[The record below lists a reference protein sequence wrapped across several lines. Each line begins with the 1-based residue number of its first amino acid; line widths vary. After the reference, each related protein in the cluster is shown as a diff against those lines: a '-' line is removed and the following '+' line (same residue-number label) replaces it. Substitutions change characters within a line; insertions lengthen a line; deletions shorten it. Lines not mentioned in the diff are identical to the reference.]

1 MKKLEWGK
9 YALIYLAG
17 FLTSFSGVLDS
28 LVKIPSSYKELKNT
42 YIYDSEFLTGQW
54 STNAEYSADSGE
66 LGLDPSQPKMTLSM
80 EASEDGSASGEMMS
94 EKICDALP
102 LTWDIR
108 LEADAP
114 TFRDF
119 FLNRKFYLKQ
129 LHEGRMQTVAVLELI
144 NEDRKRGAMTFKVV
158 GDGTGALPKQ
168 ITLAK
173 NLPQFKSDFKEFG
186 LAPIF
191 PYTFYHLTH
200 YWFAAADIPVANDT
214 PVHYADAIR
223 CNVRRP
229 PQGSLPLLTRRVSA

>member
-17 FLTSFSGVLDS
+17 FLTSFSGALDS
-28 LVKIPSSYKELKNT
+28 LVKIPSSYKELKKT

-54 STNAEYSADSGE
+54 STNAEYLADSGE
-66 LGLDPSQPKMTLSM
+66 LGLDPSQPKMTVSM
-80 EASEDGSASGEMMS
+80 DASEDGSASGEMMS

-119 FLNRKFYLKQ
+119 FFNRKFYLKQ
-129 LHEGRMQTVAVLELI
+129 LHEGRMQTVAALELI

-173 NLPQFKSDFKEFG
+173 NLPQFKSDFKELSDYCAESPMRFWKD
-186 LAPIF
+186 
-191 PYTFYHLTH
+191 YYQK
-200 YWFAAADIPVANDT
+200 
-214 PVHYADAIR
+214 
-223 CNVRRP
+223 
-229 PQGSLPLLTRRVSA
+229 QGKKFS